1 MEFKPEEWAETTRS
15 IIASSGDQ
23 AELTAIVT
31 KASESV
37 SELFKSYKNSS
48 EENERLK
55 EENEKL
61 KRYNMDL
68 FERVTAQVLP
78 SDEESKDT
86 KSKAETITIAD
97 LFKEEK

>member
-37 SELFKSYKNSS
+37 SELFKSYKTSS
-48 EENERLK
+48 EENEKLK

-78 SDEESKDT
+78 EST
-86 KSKAETITIAD
+86 QEQSNKSRAETITTKD